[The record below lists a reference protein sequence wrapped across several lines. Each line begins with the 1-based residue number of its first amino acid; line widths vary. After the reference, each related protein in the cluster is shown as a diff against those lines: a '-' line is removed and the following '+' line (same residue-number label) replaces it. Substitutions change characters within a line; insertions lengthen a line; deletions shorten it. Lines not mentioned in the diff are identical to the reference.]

1 MSDNFQSALARVKD
15 KYTNWILGSID
26 ETYNATK
33 DGQNG
38 SSPLVAFILVS
49 AAIDFMAGFLEGID
63 SFDPSSSGK
72 IFKRFVEKYMPQYNA
87 KYVYRSVRCRLA
99 HNYTIGDGVALIHQN
114 SNAHDPLGS
123 HGEKIINF
131 ENFYADFRIGVE
143 RYFIDLQKDKGLQ
156 KRFLR
161 RSLLG
166 FADVVVA

>member
-1 MSDNFQSALARVKD
+1 MTDNFKSVLARVKD
-15 KYTNWILGSID
+15 KYATWILASID
-26 ETYNATK
+26 ETYNATR

-63 SFDPSSSGK
+63 RFDPSSSDK

-87 KYVYRSVRCRLA
+87 KYVYRNVRCRFA

-123 HGEKIINF
+123 HGGKIINF

-166 FADVVVA
+166 FADVSEA